1 MKMIQVAVLKVRST
15 IISRTTRTTRNI
27 PMRTTIT
34 KKWKRMR
41 RNLKKQMMVKE
52 SKKKKASMIF
62 LTSSMKLG
70 FSFPPTMMI
79 ATTPLIMTLWNMN
92 INRF

>member
-1 MKMIQVAVLKVRST
+1 
-15 IISRTTRTTRNI
+15 
-27 PMRTTIT
+27 MRTTIT
-34 KKWKRMR
+34 KKWKRMRTKLWRR

-52 SKKKKASMIF
+52 SKTKKASMIF

-70 FSFPPTMMI
+70 FSFRPTMMI
-79 ATTPLIMTLWNMN
+79 ATTPFIMTLWNMN

>member
-1 MKMIQVAVLKVRST
+1 
-15 IISRTTRTTRNI
+15 
-27 PMRTTIT
+27 MRTTIT

-41 RNLKKQMMVKE
+41 TKLWRRRNLKKQMMVEE